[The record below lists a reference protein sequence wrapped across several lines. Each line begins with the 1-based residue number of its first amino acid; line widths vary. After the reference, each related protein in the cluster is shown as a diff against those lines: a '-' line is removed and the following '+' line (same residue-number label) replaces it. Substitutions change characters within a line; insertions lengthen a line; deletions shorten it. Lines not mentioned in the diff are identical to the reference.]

1 MIIFLTKA
9 GGRGRRSAARALC
22 SAAIDVRRC
31 DERGGDGVA
40 LWARLRGGGR
50 DPRGVP
56 RASRQSRVA
65 WSNEVY
71 IIGNI
76 FILFLESR
84 MHATL
89 ENVARE
95 QNGKRFERR
104 NRLR

>member
-65 WSNEVY
+65 WPNEVY
-71 IIGNI
+71 IIGYI
-76 FILFLESR
+76 FILFWK
-84 MHATL
+84 
-89 ENVARE
+89 VARDS
-95 QNGKRFERR
+95 
-104 NRLR
+104 